1 MIAKIW
7 FIRASGAPSSARLS
21 KFSYE
26 SILEAI
32 GLAVNPVMGDTIG
45 TLVVISAET
54 HRPISTVTFDVA
66 QMEEQDAAVERVLN
80 EVWVALE
87 EEGRIP
93 QVR

>member
-7 FIRASGAPSSARLS
+7 FIRTSGAPSSARLA

-26 SILEAI
+26 AILEAI
-32 GLAVNPVMGDTIG
+32 GQAVNPVMGDTIG
-45 TLVVISAET
+45 TLVVLSAET
-54 HRPISTVTFDVA
+54 HQVISTVTFDIV
-66 QMEEQDAAVERVLN
+66 QSDEQDTAVERVLN